1 MKPIRKRTR
10 FQTACCLGL
19 ALAASAMCRA
29 QQPDAPA
36 AATPTTTRIP
46 TFHLIENPLPASL
59 TGVHRIVCLGDSI
72 TQGGEGPGGYVW
84 LVRHYLADLY
94 PQQNITVIN
103 AGISG
108 HKSSDMLARFQRD
121 VLDRSP
127 DMLTISV
134 GVNDVWHAFRD
145 FAHNQDHPDGDL
157 PNGVPLDAFRR
168 NVDDMVT
175 QAQKANIRVVMLSP
189 TLIYEDLSSV
199 ENARLALYSDALR
212 DIARQHKCSFVDYQK
227 PMKAL
232 VRDYRALTG
241 ASDNLLTVD
250 GVHMN
255 ASGNRC
261 MAHVLLSGLGVT
273 PQDRASVQKTV
284 ESEQRANKTP

>member
-1 MKPIRKRTR
+1 MQSKYLRTISR
-10 FQTACCLGL
+10 LCLGAL
-19 ALAASAMCRA
+19 LAAPISCRA
-29 QQPDAPA
+29 QQADTTPATTTQTTNALPA
-36 AATPTTTRIP
+36 ALA
-46 TFHLIENPLPASL
+46 
-59 TGVHRIVCLGDSI
+59 GVHRIVCLGDSI

-108 HKSSDMLARFQRD
+108 HKSSDMLARFKRD

-145 FAHNQDHPDGDL
+145 FAHNQNYPNGDL

-175 QAQKANIRVVMLSP
+175 QARQANIKVVMLSP
-189 TLIYEDLSSV
+189 TLIYEDLNSP
-199 ENARLALYSDALR
+199 ENARLSQYSDALH
-212 DIARQHKCSFVDYQK
+212 DIARKHQCAFVDYQK
-227 PMKAL
+227 PFKTL
-232 VRDYRALTG
+232 VRDYRTTMG
-241 ASDNLLTVD
+241 ATDNLFTVD

-255 ASGNRC
+255 ALGNRC
-261 MAHVLLSGLGVT
+261 MAYTLLSGIGVT
-273 PQDRASVQKTV
+273 PQARASVQPTV
-284 ESEQRANKTP
+284 EAEQKAGKTP